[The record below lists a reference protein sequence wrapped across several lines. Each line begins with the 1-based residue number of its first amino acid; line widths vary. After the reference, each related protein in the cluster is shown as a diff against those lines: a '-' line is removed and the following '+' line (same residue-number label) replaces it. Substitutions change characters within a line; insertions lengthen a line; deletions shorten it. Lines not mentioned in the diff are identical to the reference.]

1 MKRTVEEI
9 RTTLAEIMRGNPAI
23 NYQSNTYYGND
34 KEVCVSP
41 SYLEKNFNGSYLDL
55 VNLILHELGLDSFLR
70 GELKREVFFND
81 YWSER
86 DDSYIYANHRAF
98 KPLMD
103 YIERNPDNPY
113 GFKITTNKDGKSCVS
128 RGRSYKEFVDK
139 LKNFINNGPEEEIE
153 RMTLNKFIGNV
164 FDYKKA
170 IQEEYIRRE
179 GRRLDY
185 QVAFINEITTYL
197 NTGRFFT
204 KVFSKDLFENALYKK
219 DMTDEDLRA
228 ELITQLIKGYDLVG
242 LENYLILQE
251 HTTRGNLDREDPFS
265 VKTFLQDYF
274 SCVSFDGTRLP
285 YFMKSEK
292 EDVFLVRGTDS
303 YFYAVPDN
311 MFDFKNDEYK
321 DMEFLLRTCPEYNE
335 TAKFRNI

>member
-9 RTTLAEIMRGNPAI
+9 RTTLAKIMSGNPGV
-23 NYQSNTYYGND
+23 NYKSNTYYGND

-70 GELKREVFFND
+70 GELKRDVFFND

-98 KPLMD
+98 KPLMN
-103 YIERNPDNPY
+103 YVEKNPDNPY
-113 GFKITTNKDGKSCVS
+113 GFKITTNKDGDSCVS
-128 RGRSYKEFVDK
+128 RGRSYKEFVNK
-139 LKNFINNGPEEEIE
+139 LKDFVDNGPEEEIE
-153 RMTLNKFIGNV
+153 KMALNKFIGNV
-164 FDYKKA
+164 FSYKRE
-170 IQEEYIRRE
+170 IHEEYIRRE

-185 QVAFINEITTYL
+185 QVALINEIVTYL

-204 KVFSKDLFENALYKK
+204 KVFSKEFFKNAFHRG

-228 ELITQLIKGYDLVG
+228 ELIAQLIKGYDLVG

-251 HTTRGNLDREDPFS
+251 HTTKRNLDMEDSFS
-265 VKTFLQDYF
+265 VKTFLPDYF
-274 SCVSFDGTRLP
+274 SCIGLDGTRLP

-292 EDVFLVRGTDS
+292 EDVFLVRDKDN
-303 YFYAVPDN
+303 YFNAVPDN
-311 MFDFKNDEYK
+311 MFNFHNDEYK
-321 DMEFLLRTCPEYNE
+321 DMEFLLKTCPEYNE
-335 TAKFRNI
+335 MAKFRNI